1 MASILTNASSMAA
14 LQTLRSIGSNMET
27 TQARISSGLKVG
39 SASDNAAYWSIATT
53 MRSDASALSTVSDAL
68 GIGAAKVDTAYAGME
83 ATIKVVQEIKDK
95 LILAQDP
102 TADKSKIQKEI
113 GQLQKQLTSIAD
125 SATFNGENWLKTKIS
140 AADGADLTAA
150 TGLNDL
156 NKQVVGSFTRKA
168 DGSVTVQRI
177 DLTLSKSN
185 VLFDAGGAAVT
196 GTTAATKQGILDV
209 EAEGITA
216 GTKVANT
223 SVSTLNISDLSDYKA
238 AAGLAAADSTDNDVL
253 DALISH
259 VDKQLETLNSAAA
272 DLGSVSNRISMQED
286 FVSKLTSTMEKGIG
300 RLVDADMNEESTR
313 LKALQ
318 TQQQLAIQALSIANS
333 DSQNILSLFR

>member
-14 LQTLRSIGSNMET
+14 LQTLRSIGNNMET
-27 TQARISSGLKVG
+27 TQGRISTGLKVG

-68 GIGAAKVDTAYAGME
+68 GIGAAKVDTAYSGME

-102 TADKSKIQKEI
+102 TADKKKIQKEI

-125 SATFNGENWLKTKIS
+125 SATFNGENWLKTKAS
-140 AADGADLTAA
+140 NDGAAFAA
-150 TGLNDL
+150 GTDDAAIANLK
-156 NKQVVGSFTRKA
+156 KQVVASFTRDSAGAVK
-168 DGSVTVQRI
+168 VQRV
-177 DLTLSKSN
+177 DLQLSGSN
-185 VLFDAGGAAVT
+185 VLFDTGAVT
-196 GTTAATKQGILDV
+196 DGKGTGILDK
-209 EAEGITA
+209 AA
-216 GTKVANT
+216 VADGVKQ
-223 SVSTLNISDLSDYKA
+223 SVSNLDISDLSIYKGAGATMLGTA
-238 AAGLAAADSTDNDVL
+238 AATDNDIL
-253 DALISH
+253 DKLITH

-272 DLGSVSNRISMQED
+272 DLGAVSNRISMQGD
-286 FVSKLTSTMEKGIG
+286 FVSKLTATMEKGIG

>member
-14 LQTLRSIGSNMET
+14 LQTLRSIGQNMET
-27 TQARISSGLKVG
+27 TQGRISTGQKVS
-39 SASDNAAYWSIATT
+39 SAADNAAYWSIATT
-53 MRSDASALSTVSDAL
+53 MRSDNSALSTVSDAL

-125 SATFNGENWLKTKIS
+125 SATFNGENWLKTKATDDGDALDATAD
-140 AADGADLTAA
+140 AAAIANLK
-150 TGLNDL
+150 
-156 NKQVVGSFTRKA
+156 KQVVASFTRDSAGTVK
-168 DGSVTVQRI
+168 VQRI
-177 DLTLSKSN
+177 DLQLSGTN
-185 VLFDAGGAAVT
+185 VLIDT
-196 GTTAATKQGILDV
+196 GHTSDGKTTGGILDSAAKADV
-209 EAEGITA
+209 
-216 GTKVANT
+216 TKT
-223 SVSTLNISDLSDYKA
+223 SIMTLDISTLAGYKNDTTGLVA
-238 AAGLAAADSTDNDVL
+238 ASATDNDVL
-253 DALISH
+253 DALITH

>member
-68 GIGAAKVDTAYAGME
+68 GIGAAKVDTAYSGME

-125 SATFNGENWLKTKIS
+125 SATFNGENWLKTKATDDGDALDATTD
-140 AADGADLTAA
+140 AAAIANLK
-150 TGLNDL
+150 
-156 NKQVVGSFTRKA
+156 KQVVASFTRDAAGTVK
-168 DGSVTVQRI
+168 VQRI
-177 DLTLSKSN
+177 DMQLGASN
-185 VLFDAGGAAVT
+185 VLIDTGNVS
-196 GTTAATKQGILDV
+196 GTTNKGGILDSS
-209 EAEGITA
+209 AKDT
-216 GTKVANT
+216 VAKA
-223 SVSTLNISDLSDYKA
+223 SILTLDISDLSIYRGA
-238 AAGLAAADSTDNDVL
+238 AAAPAANELAGSTATDNDVL
-253 DALISH
+253 DTLISH

>member
-14 LQTLRSIGSNMET
+14 LQTLRSIGQNMET
-27 TQARISSGLKVG
+27 TQSRISTGQKVS
-39 SASDNAAYWSIATT
+39 SAADNAAYWSIATT
-53 MRSDASALSTVSDAL
+53 MRSDNSALSTVSDAL

-102 TADKSKIQKEI
+102 TADKKKIQKEI

-125 SATFNGENWLKTKIS
+125 SATFNGENWLKTKAS
-140 AADGADLTAA
+140 NDGAAFVAGTDDAA
-150 TGLNDL
+150 IANLK
-156 NKQVVGSFTRKA
+156 KQVVASFTRDSAGTVK
-168 DGSVTVQRI
+168 VQRI
-177 DLTLSKSN
+177 DLQLSGTN
-185 VLFDAGGAAVT
+185 VLIDT
-196 GTTAATKQGILDV
+196 GHTSDGKITGGILDSAAKADV
-209 EAEGITA
+209 
-216 GTKVANT
+216 TKSSIMT
-223 SVSTLNISDLSDYKA
+223 LDISTLAGYKVDTT
-238 AAGLAAADSTDNDVL
+238 GLVDADATDNDVL

>member
-1 MASILTNASSMAA
+1 MASILTNSNSMAA
-14 LQTLRSIGSNMET
+14 LQTLRSIGNNMET
-27 TQARISSGLKVG
+27 TQSRISSGLKVG

-68 GIGAAKVDTAYAGME
+68 GIGAAKVDTAYSGME

-102 TADKSKIQKEI
+102 TADKKKIQKEI

-125 SATFNGENWLKTKIS
+125 SATFNGENWLKTKLTT
-140 AADGADLTAA
+140 DGVALTANSEISN
-150 TGLNDL
+150 LS
-156 NKQVVGSFTRKA
+156 KQVVASFTRDSAGAVK
-168 DGSVTVQRI
+168 VQRI
-177 DLTLSKSN
+177 DLALSGSN
-185 VLFDAGGAAVT
+185 VLFDTGMVT
-196 GTTAATKQGILDV
+196 DGKGTGILDV
-209 EAEGITA
+209 SAKGTQVKASVSNLDISNLAVYRGAAATA
-216 GTKVANT
+216 GANEL
-223 SVSTLNISDLSDYKA
+223 VGLNA
-238 AAGLAAADSTDNDVL
+238 TDNDVL
-253 DALISH
+253 DALITH

-272 DLGSVSNRISMQED
+272 DLGSVSNRISMQGD

>member
-14 LQTLRSIGSNMET
+14 LQTLRSIGNNMET
-27 TQARISSGLKVG
+27 TQGRISTGLKVG

-102 TADKSKIQKEI
+102 TADKKKIQKEI

-125 SATFNGENWLKTKIS
+125 SATFNGENWLKTKVTANGTAL
-140 AADGADLTAA
+140 AAGTDDAA
-150 TGLNDL
+150 IANLK
-156 NKQVVGSFTRKA
+156 KQVVASFTRDSAGAVK
-168 DGSVTVQRI
+168 VQRV
-177 DLTLSKSN
+177 DVQLSASN
-185 VLFDAGGAAVT
+185 VLIDSGNT
-196 GTTAATKQGILDV
+196 SGTTDKGGILDSS
-209 EAEGITA
+209 AKDT
-216 GTKVANT
+216 VAKA
-223 SVSTLNISDLSDYKA
+223 SILTLDISDMSVYRGA
-238 AAGLAAADSTDNDVL
+238 AAAPTASEFLGSTATDNDIL
-253 DALISH
+253 DKLISH
-259 VDKQLETLNSAAA
+259 VDKQLETLNGAAA
-272 DLGSVSNRISMQED
+272 DMGSVSNRISMQGD
-286 FVSKLTSTMEKGIG
+286 FVSKLTATMEKGIG

>member
-68 GIGAAKVDTAYAGME
+68 GIGAAKVDTAYSGME

-102 TADKSKIQKEI
+102 TADKNKIQKEI

-125 SATFNGENWLKTKIS
+125 SATFNGENWLKTKAS
-140 AADGADLTAA
+140 NDGAAFVAGTDDAA
-150 TGLNDL
+150 IANLK
-156 NKQVVGSFTRKA
+156 KQVVASFTRDSAGTVK
-168 DGSVTVQRI
+168 VQRI
-177 DLTLSKSN
+177 DLQLSGTN
-185 VLFDAGGAAVT
+185 VLIDT
-196 GTTAATKQGILDV
+196 GHTSDGKTTGGILDSAAKADV
-209 EAEGITA
+209 
-216 GTKVANT
+216 TKSSIMT
-223 SVSTLNISDLSDYKA
+223 LDISTLAGYKVDTT
-238 AAGLAAADSTDNDVL
+238 GLVDADATDNDVL

>member
-68 GIGAAKVDTAYAGME
+68 GIGAAKVDTAYSGME

-102 TADKSKIQKEI
+102 TADKNKIQKEI

-125 SATFNGENWLKTKIS
+125 SATFNGENWLKTKAS
-140 AADGADLTAA
+140 NDGAAFVAGTDDAA
-150 TGLNDL
+150 IANLK
-156 NKQVVGSFTRKA
+156 KQVVASFTRDSAGTVK
-168 DGSVTVQRI
+168 VQRI
-177 DLTLSKSN
+177 DLQLSGTN
-185 VLFDAGGAAVT
+185 VLIDT
-196 GTTAATKQGILDV
+196 GHTSDGKTTGGILDSAAKADV
-209 EAEGITA
+209 
-216 GTKVANT
+216 TKSSIMT
-223 SVSTLNISDLSDYKA
+223 LDISTLAGYKVDTT
-238 AAGLAAADSTDNDVL
+238 GLVDADATDNDVL

-286 FVSKLTSTMEKGIG
+286 FVSTLTSTMEKGIG

>member
-68 GIGAAKVDTAYAGME
+68 GIGAAKVDTAYSGME

-102 TADKSKIQKEI
+102 TADKNKIQKEI

-125 SATFNGENWLKTKIS
+125 SATFNGENWLKTKVTN
-140 AADGADLTAA
+140 DGAALTADA
-150 TGLNDL
+150 DIANLK
-156 NKQVVGSFTRKA
+156 KQVVASFTRDSAGAVK
-168 DGSVTVQRI
+168 VQRV
-177 DLTLSKSN
+177 DLQLSGTN
-185 VLFDAGGAAVT
+185 VLIDT
-196 GTTAATKQGILDV
+196 GLTTDGKLSAGILDS
-209 EAEGITA
+209 AA
-216 GTKVANT
+216 KADVAKT
-223 SVSTLNISDLSDYKA
+223 SIMTLDISTLAGYKNDTTGLVA
-238 AAGLAAADSTDNDVL
+238 ANATDNDVL